1 MVTIMK
7 PGHTGFKRFIYATR
21 FSWQGL
27 RAAWRQESAVRQE
40 LAVIAVGLVCTA
52 ILPVTAVEA
61 TLLVGSLLLVLIVEL
76 LNTAV
81 ESVVDRISDDIH
93 PLSGQAKDLGSAAVL
108 ISTVV
113 AAFTWIMLALPKI
126 L

>member
-1 MVTIMK
+1 MK
-7 PGHTGFKRFIYATR
+7 PGYTGFKRLIYATR

>member
-7 PGHTGFKRFIYATR
+7 PGYTGFKRLIYATR